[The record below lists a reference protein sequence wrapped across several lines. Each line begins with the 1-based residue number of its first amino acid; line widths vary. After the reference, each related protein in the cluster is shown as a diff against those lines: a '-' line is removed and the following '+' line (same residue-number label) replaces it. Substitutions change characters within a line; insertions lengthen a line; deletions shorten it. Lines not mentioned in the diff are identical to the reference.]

1 MPSDPELVEAI
12 RDAILRDGPMT
23 FARFMEI
30 ALYDP
35 ARGYYR
41 SPEARPGRAGD
52 FLTAPEASPIFGRT
66 VARFAAGVHAALGS
80 PARFPIR
87 EHGAGEGALAA
98 PLIEGLL
105 RGEPATSGPPPRQV
119 RYLVDEVDGR
129 RVAAARERVAA
140 LRLPPGAATIEA
152 DDGRPIEGLVIA
164 NEVLDALPTHRVVQR
179 GGTLRE
185 VRVGLDKTAAFV
197 DIEAD
202 PSTAELAARLAADGV
217 SLADGQHA
225 EICLATDAWIGRVA
239 AGLTRGVLL
248 LIDYGHPAAE
258 LYEPNDGP
266 PGRWRPTAATASAT
280 IRTSRDRAAGPDR
293 ACRSHGGPAS
303 RGGRG
308 PRRTWRRRRRTRS
321 WPASGTASSW
331 SPSRPGPA

>member
-12 RDAILRDGPMT
+12 RDEIRRDGPMT

-98 PLIEGLL
+98 PLIEGLV
-105 RGEPATSGPPPRQV
+105 RADPATTGRPPRQV
-119 RYLVDEVDGR
+119 RYLVDEVDDR
-129 RVAAARERVAA
+129 RVAAARERVGGARAA
-140 LRLPPGAATIEA
+140 AAARRRSRPTTA
-152 DDGRPIEGLVIA
+152 GRSTGLVIA

-185 VRVGLDKTAAFV
+185 VRVGLDKTGAFV
-197 DIEAD
+197 DVEAD
-202 PSTAELAARLAADGV
+202 PSTPDLAARLAADGV
-217 SLADGQHA
+217 TLADGQRA
-225 EICLATDAWIGRVA
+225 EICLADGRLGRAAPPRAW
-239 AGLTRGVLL
+239 
-248 LIDYGHPAAE
+248 PAA
-258 LYEPNDGP
+258 
-266 PGRWRPTAATASAT
+266 SC
-280 IRTSRDRAAGPDR
+280 S
-293 ACRSHGGPAS
+293 
-303 RGGRG
+303 
-308 PRRTWRRRRRTRS
+308 
-321 WPASGTASSW
+321 
-331 SPSRPGPA
+331 